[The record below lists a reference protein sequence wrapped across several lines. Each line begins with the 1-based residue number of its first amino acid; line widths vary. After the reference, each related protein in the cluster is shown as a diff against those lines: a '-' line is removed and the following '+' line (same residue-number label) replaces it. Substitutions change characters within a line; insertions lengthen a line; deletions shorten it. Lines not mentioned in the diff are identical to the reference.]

1 MFLSGMPPFDGK
13 NNPEIFEAIKK
24 GKFSFD
30 NMVWNGVSQHA
41 KDFISAMLTYDQTK
55 RPSAKQMLQHT
66 WITEHSALQIDET
79 SASHALKNLTHFHS
93 HTTLKK
99 AALNFIGSQ
108 LISKEEREELGRVFK
123 LLDKNGDGMLSR
135 EEIKEGY

>member
-1 MFLSGMPPFDGK
+1 MFLSGMPPFNGGNDS
-13 NNPEIFEAIKK
+13 EIFEAIKK
-24 GKFSFD
+24 GRFSFD
-30 NMVWNGVSQHA
+30 TMVWNGVSQHA

-93 HTTLKK
+93 HATLKK
-99 AALNFIGSQ
+99 AALNFIGS
-108 LISKEEREELGRVFK
+108 
-123 LLDKNGDGMLSR
+123 
-135 EEIKEGY
+135 